1 MGRKLGWAIAIALVI
16 AGIIGVNS
24 WLADDTK
31 AVLDFARVV
40 NYSAAERSV
49 RKIPDAQVRVAVDSL
64 RAMGPKADRVLIKMS
79 QMRDNALRRTYSWLW
94 SRAPAGLKLG
104 LPRPVPALAYRQIA
118 LSGLGNFGPLSPSAE
133 RALIRA
139 CDDPEQTVRERA
151 TIILGY
157 RGSRSAETLR
167 AFRRA
172 LSDPKIAARVA
183 YGPRE
188 FGFNFRPA
196 SVPEMIE
203 DLGRPYH
210 EARYT
215 AARALC
221 ERGAEAWPAV
231 PALMSA
237 LGDEN
242 EMVHIASIRA
252 LGAIG
257 PAASNALAMLHR
269 VTEEGNPLSRSVVQ
283 AAIRAIE
290 GRQTG
295 GF

>member
-1 MGRKLGWAIAIALVI
+1 MSRKLGFAIAIALAI
-16 AGIIGVNS
+16 AAITGVS
-24 WLADDTK
+24 AWLADDSK
-31 AVLDFARVV
+31 AVLDLARVV

-49 RKIPDAQVRVAVDSL
+49 RKISDAQVRGAVDSL
-64 RAMGPKADRVLIKMS
+64 RTVGPKADRVLTKML

-94 SRAPAGLKLG
+94 SRAPAWLKPG
-104 LPRPVPALAYRQIA
+104 LPRPVSALAYRQIA
-118 LSGLGNFGPLSPSAE
+118 LSGLGNLGPLSPGAE
-133 RALIRA
+133 RALIQS

-167 AFRRA
+167 AFRCA

-196 SVPEMIE
+196 SVPEMIG

-237 LGDEN
+237 VTDVN
-242 EMVHIASIRA
+242 EMVQVASMRA

-257 PAASNALAMLHR
+257 PAASNALSVLRR
-269 VTEEGNPLSRSVVQ
+269 VTREGNPLSRSVAQ
-283 AAIRAIE
+283 AAIHEIE
-290 GRQTG
+290 ARG
-295 GF
+295 GGAD